1 MARRRVPGEMTH
13 MAETKTLHDALVDEL
28 RDIYH
33 AEKQLVK
40 ALPKMAKAAGRDELR
55 EALENHLA
63 ETEQQVSRL
72 EQVFEQLDERPKAK
86 PCAGMQ
92 GIVEEGSEMLKE
104 DFPESVMDAL
114 IIAAAQRAE
123 HYEMAAYGTVAAWA
137 DQLGQSEIAELLR
150 ETLEEEKH
158 ADALLTEL
166 AESGANQEA
175 MAGGNGA
182 RGDDEGDDEDMAMAG
197 GNSRR
202 RSSSSGAARASKNQR
217 SSQSGGRAS
226 RGGAKRSRR

>member
-1 MARRRVPGEMTH
+1 

-40 ALPKMAKAAGRDELR
+40 ALPKMARAAGRDELR

-72 EQVFEQLDERPKAK
+72 EQVFEHLEERPRAK

-92 GIVEEGSEMLKE
+92 GIVEEGSEILKE
-104 DFPESVMDAL
+104 DFPDSVMDAL

-137 DQLGQSEIAELLR
+137 DQLGQTEIAELLR
-150 ETLEEEKH
+150 ETLEEEKQT
-158 ADALLTEL
+158 DALLTQL
-166 AESGANQEA
+166 AESGANAEATAGGDGQAEGEGWDDQQEA
-175 MAGGNGA
+175 G
-182 RGDDEGDDEDMAMAG
+182 RGMRA
-197 GNSRR
+197 
-202 RSSSSGAARASKNQR
+202 RSSNGPARTRKTPSGQSR
-217 SSQSGGRAS
+217 SRTTKRST
-226 RGGAKRSRR
+226 KRSRR

>member
-1 MARRRVPGEMTH
+1 
-13 MAETKTLHDALVDEL
+13 MAETKTLHDALVEEI

-72 EQVFEQLDERPKAK
+72 EQVFEHLEERPKAK

-92 GIVEEGSEMLKE
+92 GIIEEGSEVLKE
-104 DFPESVMDAL
+104 DVPESVRDAM
-114 IIAAAQRAE
+114 IIAAAQRVE

-137 DQLGQSEIAELLR
+137 EQLGQTEIAELLR

-158 ADALLTEL
+158 ADSLLTQL
-166 AESGANQEA
+166 AESGANAEA
-175 MAGGNGA
+175 MSGGNG
-182 RGDDEGDDEDMAMAG
+182 DSDEDDSRKAMAAG
-197 GNSRR
+197 GSASRR
-202 RSSSSGAARASKNQR
+202 RSSNGRAGAARKTAGQGRGRAGSATAKR
-217 SSQSGGRAS
+217 GGR
-226 RGGAKRSRR
+226 